1 MNLIALS
8 ALLAEPGSKGSK
20 YISFV
25 PESFPTSRLDVLL
38 NSGIDYF
45 QRNTVFC
52 CSTKGFG
59 MLATQEKLNFPNFP
73 FP

>member
-1 MNLIALS
+1 
-8 ALLAEPGSKGSK
+8 
-20 YISFV
+20 
-25 PESFPTSRLDVLL
+25 VLL